1 MCHRAGSLRYFT
13 PCASADL
20 APYVDLVLYMSRDDG
35 MLPGVRAKVLT

>member
-1 MCHRAGSLRYFT
+1 M

-20 APYVDLVLYMSRDDG
+20 SPYVDLVLYMSRDDG